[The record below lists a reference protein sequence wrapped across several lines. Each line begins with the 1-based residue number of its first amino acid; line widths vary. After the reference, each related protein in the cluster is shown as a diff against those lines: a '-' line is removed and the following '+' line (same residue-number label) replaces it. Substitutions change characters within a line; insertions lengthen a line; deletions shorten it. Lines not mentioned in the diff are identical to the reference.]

1 MSKFL
6 ASDVCRPFLV
16 SKGGQCRAKS
26 KFGYYLFFDRGGY
39 HGFVGLQLFSPSG
52 SRNMPLIYLEMLDS
66 IGFW

>member
-26 KFGYYLFFDRGGY
+26 KFGYYLFFGRGGGTMALLAFSSF
-39 HGFVGLQLFSPSG
+39 HLQGPG
-52 SRNMPLIYLEMLDS
+52 ICR
-66 IGFW
+66 

>member
-26 KFGYYLFFDRGGY
+26 KFGYYLFFGRGG
-39 HGFVGLQLFSPSG
+39 GGVPWLCWPSALFTFRVQEYAVNIP
-52 SRNMPLIYLEMLDS
+52 
-66 IGFW
+66 